1 MSETFNSANVVVAS
15 SALGGSLMQM
25 LMADDIVPGSD
36 PGYELC
42 KIIYLY
48 HPLGQKMAETPLNIA
63 QSQQRE
69 RVVQDAPNEVM
80 EEFDRIWLKLKA
92 DDLIKNTMRIS
103 RIYGIGS
110 VIMLVDGDDPAQP
123 LDVSKLWKGRLAF
136 NVLDPLNTS
145 GSLVLSQI
153 PTSPSFNKPVT
164 VRTNGMTIHPTRFE
178 VVMNEEPVY
187 IAYTASAFGFV
198 GRSVYQRALFPLK
211 SFVRSMIADDMI
223 ATKLGLLVAKQKA
236 PGSIIDQVMSTV
248 AGIKRGLLKQAQT
261 GQVLSIDTEEAI
273 ETLNMMNVDGAGKY
287 SRDNILKNVAT
298 SADMPAKL
306 LDNETM
312 VAGFGEGQ
320 EDAKNIARY
329 IDGVRDSMD
338 QLYQFF
344 ENITMHVAWNPD
356 FYETIQRQ
364 YPERFKN
371 RSYDDAFMEWRDN
384 YSAEWPSLLIE
395 PESETIKV
403 EDVKLQAT
411 VAFLQT
417 LLPELDPENQGRVIQ
432 WATDNISENKQLFPH
447 ELDLDY
453 DMLTEHM
460 ETKAQQPPDATGG
473 DGQEDMEKNVGPEAK
488 KFGKFG

>member
-1 MSETFNSANVVVAS
+1 MADNFDSASIIVAS

-63 QSQQRE
+63 QSQKRE

-80 EEFDRIWLKLKA
+80 EEFDRVWLDTKA
-92 DDLIKNTMRIS
+92 DELIKNTMRIS

-110 VIMLVDGDDPAQP
+110 IIMLVDGEDASKP
-123 LDVSKLWKGRLAF
+123 LDISTIWRKKRYY

-153 PTSPSFNKPVT
+153 PTSPDFNKPVT
-164 VRTNGMTIHPTRFE
+164 VRTMGQTIHPTRFE
-178 VVMNEEPVY
+178 VVMNEEPIY

-236 PGSIIDQVMSTV
+236 PGSIIDQVMATV

-329 IDGVRDSMD
+329 IDGVRSSMD
-338 QLYQFF
+338 QLYEFF
-344 ENITMHVAWNPD
+344 ENITMHVAWNPE
-356 FYETIQRQ
+356 FYQAIQSQ
-364 YPERFKN
+364 YPEQFKG
-371 RSYDDAFMEWRDN
+371 RSYDDAFMEWRNN

-417 LLPELDPENQGRVIQ
+417 LLPQLDPENQGRCIQ

-453 DMLTEHM
+453 DELTAHM
-460 ETKAQQPPDATGG
+460 EYKAANPPAEGEG
-473 DGQEDMEKNVGPEAK
+473 DTDKDIGLEAK